1 MKLLYSV
8 LKLDPESREG
18 IIGATSALGIIV
30 NLLIALTKVI
40 IGALASS
47 IAIIS
52 EGVNNA
58 ADVLTSVLT
67 LLGAKLAGKAPDK
80 KHPFGYGRIEY
91 LTGLVIAVLILVTGV
106 EMVINAV
113 KLIIH
118 PEPVS
123 ISYLSL
129 FIVAGSA
136 VIKFFLGVYTIKMGK
151 KANSSALE
159 GVGLDCRG
167 DAFASL
173 ITIVSALLFILF
185 KWNLDAYAGLITSA
199 IIIKAGVEVLMSTV
213 SELIGRP
220 GEEEM
225 AEHIYKTVRATDG
238 VLNAA
243 DLMLHNYG
251 PGAWSGSMNLELDHN
266 MTVGEVYKF
275 LHALQLKIMHEDHVT
290 MVFGIYAVDNDSDQS
305 HKIRKDIASFVR
317 TKEHIVSYHAVYLE
331 PGTNRIYVDLVVDY
345 DMKERKATEEEF
357 LEYMNG
363 LYPQN
368 EIVLTIE
375 TEYV

>member
-1 MKLLYSV
+1 MKLIYSV

-18 IIGATSALGIIV
+18 IISATSALGIV
-30 NLLIALTKVI
+30 TNLCIALIKVI

-67 LLGAKLAGKAPDK
+67 LLGSKLAGKYPDK

-91 LTGLVIAVLILVTGV
+91 LTGLVIAVMILVTGV

-113 KLIIH
+113 KLILH
-118 PEPVS
+118 PEPVN

-129 FIVAGSA
+129 FVVAGSA
-136 VIKFFLGVYTIKMGK
+136 VIKYILGVYTIKMGK

-173 ITIVSALLFILF
+173 ITIASALIFLLFDVS
-185 KWNLDAYAGLITSA
+185 LDAYAGLITSA

-220 GEEEM
+220 GEEEL
-225 AEHIYKTVRATDG
+225 ANHIYKTVRSTEG
-238 VLNAA
+238 IINSA

-251 PGAWSGSMNLELDHN
+251 PDAWSGSMNVELDHG
-266 MTVGEVYKF
+266 MTVGEAYKF

-290 MVFGIYAVDNDSDQS
+290 MVFGIYAVDNDGEYS
-305 HKIRKDIASFVR
+305 HELRKNIAAFVR
-317 TKEHIVSYHAVYLE
+317 EKEHILSYHAVYME

-345 DMKERKATEEEF
+345 DMKEREPIEREF
-357 LEYMNG
+357 RAYMKE
-363 LYPQN
+363 LYPEN
-368 EIVLTIE
+368 EIVLTLE
-375 TEYV
+375 TEFV

>member
-1 MKLLYSV
+1 MKLLYR
-8 LKLDPESREG
+8 LFKLDPGSREG

-30 NLLIALTKVI
+30 NLLIAGVKVI

-58 ADVLTSVLT
+58 ADALTSILT
-67 LLGAKLAGKAPDK
+67 LLGAKLAGRSPDK

-91 LTGLVIAVLILVTGV
+91 LTGLLIAVLILVTGV
-106 EMVINAV
+106 EMAINAV
-113 KLIIH
+113 KLIIK
-118 PEPVS
+118 PEPVE

-129 FIVAGSA
+129 AIVAGSA

-159 GVGLDCRG
+159 GVGMECRG
-167 DAFASL
+167 DAFVSL

-185 KWNLDAYAGLITSA
+185 KWNVDAYAGLITSA
-199 IIIKAGVEVLMSTV
+199 IIVKAGAEVLLSTV

-220 GEEEM
+220 GEEKL
-225 AEHIYKTVRATDG
+225 AEHIYKTVRSTEG

-251 PGAWSGSMNLELDHN
+251 PDAWSGSMNLELDHSK
-266 MTVGEVYKF
+266 TVGEVYKF

-290 MVFGIYAVDNDSDQS
+290 MVFGIYAVDNDSEQS
-305 HKIRKDIASFVR
+305 HKLRKDIAAYVR
-317 TKEHIVSYHAVYLE
+317 AAEHIASYHAVYQE
-331 PGTNRIYVDLVVDY
+331 PDTDRLYVDLVVDY
-345 DMKERKATEEEF
+345 DLKDREA
-357 LEYMNG
+357 LEKDFTAYMDR
-363 LYPQN
+363 LYPGR

>member
-1 MKLLYSV
+1 MKIIYSL

-18 IIGATSALGIIV
+18 IIGATSALGIV
-30 NLLIALTKVI
+30 TNLLIALIKVI

-67 LLGAKLAGKAPDK
+67 LLGAKLAGKHPDK

-106 EMVINAV
+106 EMVINSV

-151 KANSSALE
+151 KANSAALE

-167 DAFASL
+167 DAFASV
-173 ITIVSALLFILF
+173 ITIAAALIFLLFHVS
-185 KWNLDAYAGLITSA
+185 LDAYAGLITSG
-199 IIIKAGVEVLMSTV
+199 IIIKAGIEVLMSTV

-225 AEHIYKTVRATDG
+225 AEHIYKTVRGTEG
-238 VLNAA
+238 ILNAA

-251 PGAWSGSMNLELDHN
+251 PDAWSGSMNVELDHS

-290 MVFGIYAVDNDSDQS
+290 MVFGIYAVDNDGAYS
-305 HKIRKDIASFVR
+305 HELRQRIAAFVR
-317 TKEHIVSYHAVYLE
+317 EKEHVLSYHAVYLE
-331 PGTNRIYVDLVVDY
+331 PGTDRIYVDLVVDY
-345 DMKERKATEEEF
+345 EIKERETVEKEFRAYMKE
-357 LEYMNG
+357 
-363 LYPQN
+363 LYPEK
-368 EIVLTIE
+368 EIVLTLE
-375 TEYV
+375 TMYV